1 LGGWT
6 VTDAPLAIRL
16 ALSAELVPTTTLP
29 KLRLA
34 GDTAN
39 VPDAVPVPES
49 AIVSGEFDAFD
60 TTDKLP
66 LAAPALAGVKVAVN
80 VMLPPGVS
88 VIGNPLNPL
97 MENPAPLKFACEME
111 TDDPPTLVSVSD
123 KFTLLLTCTL
133 PDARLVGFAVS
144 VPCVTPV
151 PDSAMLKLESDPLEV
166 IVTLPL
172 AAPLAV
178 GANTTLN
185 VVLCPAVSV
194 TGSVSPFKLNPV
206 PLADAAEIVR
216 LDPPVLLSVSLSDFE
231 LPSCTLPNARLVG
244 FAVSV
249 PCVTP
254 VPESA
259 MLKLE
264 SDPLDVIVT
273 LPLAAP
279 LAVGAN
285 TTLNVVL
292 CPAVS
297 VKGNV
302 SPLKLNPVPLADAA
316 EIVRLDPPVLLSV
329 SLNDFELPSCT
340 LPNARLVG
348 FAVSVPC
355 VTPVPESA
363 MLKLESDP
371 LDVIVTL
378 PLAAPLAVG
387 ANTTLNDVLWPA
399 VSVKGSVSPLKL
411 NPVPLADAAEIVRL
425 DPPVLLSV
433 SLSDFELPVC
443 TLPNARLVGFALK
456 IPGVTPF
463 PANAMSTV
471 VDDPLTVS
479 DNLPLLEPAPGGVKF
494 TLNVED

>member
-1 LGGWT
+1 
-6 VTDAPLAIRL
+6 
-16 ALSAELVPTTTLP
+16 
-29 KLRLA
+29 
-34 GDTAN
+34 
-39 VPDAVPVPES
+39 
-49 AIVSGEFDAFD
+49 
-60 TTDKLP
+60 
-66 LAAPALAGVKVAVN
+66 
-80 VMLPPGVS
+80 
-88 VIGNPLNPL
+88 
-97 MENPAPLKFACEME
+97 EME

-133 PDARLVGFAVS
+133 PNARLVGFAVS

-178 GANTTLN
+178 GANITLN

-231 LPSCTLPNARLVG
+231 LPTCTLPNARLVG

-316 EIVRLDPPVLLSV
+316 EIVRLDPPV
-329 SLNDFELPSCT
+329 
-340 LPNARLVG
+340 
-348 FAVSVPC
+348 
-355 VTPVPESA
+355 
-363 MLKLESDP
+363 
-371 LDVIVTL
+371 
-378 PLAAPLAVG
+378 
-387 ANTTLNDVLWPA
+387 
-399 VSVKGSVSPLKL
+399 
-411 NPVPLADAAEIVRL
+411 
-425 DPPVLLSV
+425 
-433 SLSDFELPVC
+433 
-443 TLPNARLVGFALK
+443 
-456 IPGVTPF
+456 
-463 PANAMSTV
+463 
-471 VDDPLTVS
+471 
-479 DNLPLLEPAPGGVKF
+479 
-494 TLNVED
+494 